1 MGVVQ
6 AIIRAHDIC
15 SPSMHT
21 VSKGPEVELVQ
32 GLIINVGREGLDVMI
47 FRVYAG
53 IAVQFLLVANEVL
66 VMLASDM

>member
-1 MGVVQ
+1 
-6 AIIRAHDIC
+6 
-15 SPSMHT
+15 MHT

-53 IAVQFLLVANEVL
+53 IAVQFLLVADEVL
-66 VMLASDM
+66 VTLASDM